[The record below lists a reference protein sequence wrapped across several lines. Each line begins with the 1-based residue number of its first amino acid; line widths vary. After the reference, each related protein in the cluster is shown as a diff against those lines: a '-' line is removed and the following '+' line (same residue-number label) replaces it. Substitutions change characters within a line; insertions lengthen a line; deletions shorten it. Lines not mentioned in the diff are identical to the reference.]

1 MKKFRDSFVKEYSS
15 VEFADVCKEFSADI
29 DDDTTLRTILKR
41 QVDGEDRENKKALE
55 KGNAKAK

>member
-1 MKKFRDSFVKEYSS
+1 MKKFRDSFVKEYAS
-15 VEFADVCKEFSADI
+15 VEFTDVLKEFSADI

-41 QVDGEDRENKKALE
+41 QADEEERENKKALE